1 MNTDGWSLSF
11 LIRELVEL
19 RKDRD
24 AWSKALSVL
33 QARITES
40 NELDIPRRPILHEW
54 SGTRAVVGS
63 LEVTLH
69 QIERTIEEVKDLIHR
84 IEDGELPNLDP
95 PDHPG
100 LGVIDGGKTK

>member
-1 MNTDGWSLSF
+1 MSDGWSLSF
-11 LIRELVEL
+11 LLRELEQL

-24 AWSKALSVL
+24 AWAQALSVL
-33 QARITES
+33 KARILES
-40 NELDIPRRPILHEW
+40 NELPIPRRPILHEW

-69 QIERTIEEVKDLIHR
+69 HIERQIEEVKGLVR
-84 IEDGELPNLDP
+84 SIEDGELPNIDP

-100 LGVIDGGKTK
+100 LGVIDGGKTT

>member
-1 MNTDGWSLSF
+1 MSDGWSLSF
-11 LIRELVEL
+11 LKRELEQV
-19 RKDRD
+19 RKDRI
-24 AWSKALSVL
+24 AWEQALAIL
-33 QARITES
+33 KARITES

-69 QIERTIEEVKDLIHR
+69 QIERVIEEMKDLIR
-84 IEDGELPNLDP
+84 QIEYGEIPNTDP

-100 LGVIDGGKTK
+100 LGVIDGGKTT

>member
-1 MNTDGWSLSF
+1 MSAGGWSLSF
-11 LIRELVEL
+11 LHRELSEL

-24 AWSKALSVL
+24 AWTKALSIL
-33 QARITES
+33 KARILES
-40 NELDIPRRPILHEW
+40 NELEIPRRPILHEW

-63 LEVTLH
+63 LEVTMH
-69 QIERTIEEVKDLIHR
+69 QIERTIEEVKELIRR

-100 LGVIDGGKTK
+100 LGVIDGGKT